1 MEFSYIIPNLG
12 RISNSP
18 VISEL
23 TYSLS
28 NLLVLFND
36 QIIAKSLFT
45 PSRSVHRDDE
55 TPSRLKLLLTTLEY
69 CEVFIEISAKHIF
82 GDSGRWFFVCVVQVV
97 KYASHSLYS
106 KCFFIDFSNTYQKVH
121 IPCATDIQVPRTNGR
136 DTSHENSESSGG
148 E

>member
-1 MEFSYIIPNLG
+1 MNVKVLQLEIYNGSFFYYFIG

-18 VISEL
+18 IISEL

-36 QIIAKSLFT
+36 QIIAKSIFT
-45 PSRSVHRDDE
+45 PSRSDHRDDE

-97 KYASHSLYS
+97 KYALHLAVFEMS
-106 KCFFIDFSNTYQKVH
+106 F
-121 IPCATDIQVPRTNGR
+121 R
-136 DTSHENSESSGG
+136 E
-148 E
+148 